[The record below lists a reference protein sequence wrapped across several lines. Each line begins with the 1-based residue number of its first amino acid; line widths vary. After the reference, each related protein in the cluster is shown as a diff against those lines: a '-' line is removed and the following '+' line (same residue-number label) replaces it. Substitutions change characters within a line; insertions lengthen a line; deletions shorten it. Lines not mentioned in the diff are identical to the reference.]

1 MNITDVNA
9 KVKACKNKHRVGR
22 GAASGSGKTS
32 GRGQTGAGSR
42 AGESALRGF
51 IGGQSPLRQRLP
63 KRGFNNVVFKTQ
75 YCPVNLSWLDANF
88 ADGAVAGVEEMVSAG
103 VNLRRGVLIKVL
115 GTGDISKKITV
126 KAHAFSKS
134 AVEKIEKAGGKTEV
148 IPVVSEKAPKSE

>member
-9 KVKACKNKHRVGR
+9 RVKASKNKHRVGR

-42 AGESALRGF
+42 SGEAALRGF

-75 YCPVNLSWLDANF
+75 FCPVNLSWLDAKF
-88 ADGAVAGVEEMVSAG
+88 ADGAVVGIAEMVAAG
-103 VNLRRGVLIKVL
+103 INLRRGVLIKIL

-126 KAHAFSKS
+126 KAHAFSKT
-134 AVEKIEKAGGKTEV
+134 AQEKIAKAGGATEI
-148 IPVVSEKAPKSE
+148 IPVVPAKDAKSE